1 VATIA
6 LISCVSKKCQYK
18 TKAQN
23 MYISP
28 LFIKSLKYINDILK
42 PNKTFILSAKYG
54 LLETDKEI
62 EPYNETLKDKN
73 QKEKLTWANNVMNQL
88 RKECN
93 VNNDKFIFLAGKAY
107 YENLIVH
114 LSNYEILMQNL
125 PIGKRL
131 QWLKEKLNEESL

>member
-1 VATIA
+1 MAIIA

-28 LFIKSLKYINDILK
+28 LFLKSLKYVNHILK
-42 PNKTFILSAKYG
+42 PTKTFILSAKYG

-62 EPYNETLKDKN
+62 EPYNETLNDKN
-73 QKEKLTWANNVMNQL
+73 QNEKLAWANNVMNQL
-88 RKECN
+88 RKECDIK
-93 VNNDKFIFLAGKAY
+93 NDKFIFLAGKAY
-107 YENLIVH
+107 YEKLIFH
-114 LSNYEILMQNL
+114 LPNNEILMQNL

-131 QWLKEKLNEESL
+131 QWLKEKLNE

>member
-1 VATIA
+1 MATIA

-18 TKAQN
+18 TTAQN

-28 LFIKSLKYINDILK
+28 LFVRSLKYVNDILK

-54 LLETDKEI
+54 LLEIDKEI
-62 EPYNETLKDKN
+62 EPYNETLNDKN

-107 YENLIVH
+107 YEKLIEH

-131 QWLKEKLNEESL
+131 QWLKENLNE